1 MLAKINRLKKRK
13 DFESILKHGKG
24 FKEDFLVLKMIRN
37 NLKQTRFGFIVGV
50 KVSKKAS
57 LRNKIKRRL
66 KGLVRIK
73 LEKIKKGFDVILIAK
88 EGLENK
94 DFWDIEEVISK
105 LFSKA
110 KII

>member
-13 DFESILKHGKG
+13 DFESILKQGKG

-94 DFWDIEEVISK
+94 DFWDIEKVISK

>member
-1 MLAKINRLKKRK
+1 M
-13 DFESILKHGKG
+13 
-24 FKEDFLVLKMIRN
+24 FLVLKMIRN

-50 KVSKKAS
+50 KISKKAS

-66 KGLVRIK
+66 RGLVRIK

>member
-13 DFESILKHGKG
+13 DFDLVFKRGKG

-37 NLKQTRFGFIVGV
+37 NLNQTRFGFIVGG
-50 KVSKKAS
+50 KISKKAT
-57 LRNKIKRRL
+57 LRNRIKRRL
-66 KGLVRIK
+66 RELIRMK
-73 LEKIKKGFDVILIAK
+73 LKRIKKGFDLILIAQT
-88 EGLENK
+88 GLENK
-94 DFWDIEEVISK
+94 DFWEIEEIINK

>member
-13 DFESILKHGKG
+13 DFELIFKKGKK
-24 FKEDFLVLKMIRN
+24 FKEDFLVLKIIKN
-37 NLKQTRFGFIVGV
+37 NLNQSRFGFIVGG
-50 KVSKKAS
+50 KISKKAS

-66 KGLVRIK
+66 RELVRKK
-73 LEKIKKGFDVILIAK
+73 LKKIKKGFDAILIAK

-94 DFWDIEEVISK
+94 DFWELEEIINK

-110 KII
+110 RII